1 MLAIAHRLG
10 YAGLIPFVGLAAQV
24 SNPDAVSA
32 FMAYSAVILSF
43 LGGVHW
49 GVAMRDQPFASD
61 ARLVV
66 CMLPSLFA
74 WLALL
79 LPLNLGLWV
88 ALIAFL
94 VWWAWDRTQIE
105 DADYR
110 RLRTHLTVVV
120 SLCHI
125 WLITQ
130 TGSFLS

>member
-1 MLAIAHRLG
+1 MIKLAHRLG
-10 YAGLIPFVGLAAQV
+10 YAGLIPFVGLAFQFEDTA
-24 SNPDAVSA
+24 SVSA
-32 FMAYSAVILSF
+32 FMSYSAVILSF
-43 LGGVHW
+43 LGGIHW
-49 GVAMRDQPFASD
+49 GVAMRDNTFASD
-61 ARLVV
+61 ARLAI

-79 LPLNLGLWV
+79 LPIELGLWV
-88 ALIAFL
+88 GLAAFL

-105 DADYR
+105 DEGYR

-130 TGSFLS
+130 TN